1 MKKFNSRALVTGGA
15 GFIGSHIIDRL
26 IDNNIE
32 TYVLVSGFRSYKHP
46 SIINRDANIV
56 KGDLRDYDTLKDIT
70 KETDIVFHLGGIFSH
85 YCEKYPDMAIDVNI
99 KGMWNLKSA
108 CASNGVDRIIFA
120 SSSFVY
126 GDPTKGCEYLNE
138 ECPTNAK
145 DLLGITKLAGEKI
158 LQSSH
163 PDKVNYTIFRLFNV
177 YGPRQYPDDLYTS
190 VISTW
195 IKKALNRQP
204 LEIHDDGTQSLD
216 FVYVRDVADAFIL
229 ALDKR
234 AENETFNV
242 GSGASISMNELAML
256 VNKLTGNES
265 SPFYNR
271 SHPMFLRHVQADI
284 NKIKSILGWSPRVN
298 LEEGLQST
306 VDFFRRMV

>member
-1 MKKFNSRALVTGGA
+1 MK
-15 GFIGSHIIDRL
+15 
-26 IDNNIE
+26 
-32 TYVLVSGFRSYKHP
+32 
-46 SIINRDANIV
+46 
-56 KGDLRDYDTLKDIT
+56 
-70 KETDIVFHLGGIFSH
+70 
-85 YCEKYPDMAIDVNI
+85 
-99 KGMWNLKSA
+99 
-108 CASNGVDRIIFA
+108 
-120 SSSFVY
+120 
-126 GDPTKGCEYLNE
+126 
-138 ECPTNAK
+138 
-145 DLLGITKLAGEKI
+145 
-158 LQSSH
+158 
-163 PDKVNYTIFRLFNV
+163 
-177 YGPRQYPDDLYTS
+177 
-190 VISTW
+190 
-195 IKKALNRQP
+195 RQP

-242 GSGASISMNELAML
+242 GSGTSISMNELAML